1 MMTSSTQK
9 DDFSELNMAD
19 IYDDKVILDKLP
31 KKRADLDRLLDK
43 VKQKLGAYK
52 RQFIEEQI

>member
-1 MMTSSTQK
+1 MTSSTQK